1 MAKRR
6 TNDQWLN
13 AVQECRSSGLTDRA
27 WCDMNG
33 IHPTTFYRAIRRL
46 RKKACDI
53 PMPSHRALS
62 LPQEVVE
69 VASVDENGIITQLR
83 QTEPASVLHKNHSLT
98 SYNEHRENPIFVAS
112 ACIVTPSGIKV
123 EVSNNT
129 NTATIRNILGALQSL

>member
-6 TNDQWLN
+6 SDDQWLN
-13 AVQECRSSGLTDRA
+13 ALQECRSSGLTDKA

-33 IHPTTFYRAIRRL
+33 IHPTSFYRAIRRL

-53 PMPSHRALS
+53 PMRTGRALS

-83 QTEPASVLHKNHSLT
+83 QTESASVLHQTQSMT
-98 SYNEHRENPIFVAS
+98 PYNENRENPIFVAS
-112 ACIVTPSGIKV
+112 ACIVTPSRIKV
-123 EVSNNT
+123 ELTNNT
-129 NTATIRNILGALQSL
+129 NAATIRNILGALQSL